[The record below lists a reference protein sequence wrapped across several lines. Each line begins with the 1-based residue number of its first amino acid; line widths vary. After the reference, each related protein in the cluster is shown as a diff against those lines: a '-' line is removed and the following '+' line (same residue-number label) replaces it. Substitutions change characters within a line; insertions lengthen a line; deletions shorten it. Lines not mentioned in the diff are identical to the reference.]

1 MSLVGMATLG
11 INYGTRN
18 TFGLFLR
25 PLAEAFGATRGFI
38 SLTLA
43 INFLFYGAVIFGVG
57 WLIDRF
63 GPRVVM
69 VWGMVMGAFG
79 WWAASL
85 ANSPIF
91 ILLTFGVV
99 FGLATAMLSQVTC
112 TSLVSKCSTGKN
124 RVSIGFYRNGTRSRA
139 VYFHAHTFRPDRFF
153 FMAMGHGYRR
163 GILPG

>member
-1 MSLVGMATLG
+1 MGGNELISLSIGQRVSLVGMATLG

-112 TSLVSKCSTGKN
+112 TSLVSKS
-124 RVSIGFYRNGTRSRA
+124 RTRKKPGLYWVLSEWDPESGSLFSRP
-139 VYFHAHTFRPDRFF
+139 YFP
-153 FMAMGHGYRR
+153 
-163 GILPG
+163 P